1 MSYNLSA
8 TWILFIIFIA
18 IWELSWKGAA
28 LWRAGRNN
36 QLAWFIV
43 PLVLNSGGILP
54 IIYLLSH
61 SKPEDDSSSV
71 SIHGRILSA

>member
-1 MSYNLSA
+1 LSYNLSA
-8 TWILFIIFIA
+8 TWILFIIFLA

-43 PLVLNSGGILP
+43 LLVLNSGGILS

-61 SKPEDDSSSV
+61 SKLSDDNGL
-71 SIHGRILSA
+71 SIYGRIQPA